1 MPAGLTVDAVSCG
14 GKTLTAGTD
23 YSKTTAGIR
32 VQTGYLGALAAG
44 SHTLTLSLSDGSRA
58 GVTVTVSGGEAE
70 EPEVRTASFDRYYL
84 SDGFRD
90 VRIRLDGV
98 SEADVKNVVLGL
110 TRMEYE
116 FDAASRAVV
125 LRRGALA
132 QLRAGVYTVTV
143 DLASGGHESVNLTVQ
158 DSTPSGVYAAVAEY
172 NTFAPTEPR
181 FSLPLDG
188 RTVAG
193 VTAVKNGAEQVL
205 TAGTDY
211 RTSGNGV
218 TITQAGAEKFR
229 QASGCV
235 AFTATLSDS
244 TVYTLVI
251 DYI

>member
-1 MPAGLTVDAVSCG
+1 MY
-14 GKTLTAGTD
+14 K
-23 YSKTTAGIR
+23 R
-32 VQTGYLGALAAG
+32 Q
-44 SHTLTLSLSDGSRA
+44 
-58 GVTVTVSGGEAE
+58 
-70 EPEVRTASFDRYYL
+70 
-84 SDGFRD
+84 
-90 VRIRLDGV
+90 
-98 SEADVKNVVLGL
+98 
-110 TRMEYE
+110 
-116 FDAASRAVV
+116 
-125 LRRGALA
+125 
-132 QLRAGVYTVTV
+132 
-143 DLASGGHESVNLTVQ
+143 VQ

-229 QASGCV
+229 QTSGCV